1 MQDRRNL
8 VSGERWGKDRAK
20 SGLTTLPDEESPFG
34 PLDDPHLSFQARQRS
49 PYDSDDH
56 DDDENSGSDWWFI
69 FVFVVDSTVT

>member
-8 VSGERWGKDRAK
+8 VPGERWGKDRAE
-20 SGLTTLPDEESPFG
+20 SGLTTLPDERVQIG
-34 PLDDPHLSFQARQRS
+34 PLDDPHLPFQTQQR
-49 PYDSDDH
+49 PPHDSDDH